1 MNIII
6 LKMLFKEKSKFLG
19 EIRHFIL
26 LEQIG
31 KGSYGKIY
39 LAFDKKQEKKVALK
53 IINKNFLDILNK
65 TEEAFI
71 EQYMLKICNENKNII
86 NLLGCFTTK
95 EKLIF
100 VLDYYKNGNFEDY
113 LKNIQTE
120 NGLLS
125 YETAKFYLAEIL
137 NILKY
142 LQKNNISHL
151 DLKPNNFLLDSRLHL
166 KLIDFSTAKI
176 QNKKFNL
183 KTKKFELNQEK
194 KINLNNFIG
203 TPQYCSPEI
212 LNNNVQNFFTCDIW
226 SFGIIMYELFHNK
239 TPFDNNNLNKMI
251 ENIKK
256 GEFYLNEKLP
266 NEIKDLIKKCLI
278 VDQNKR
284 ITLNEI
290 FIHPFFKDF
299 NFNDLYEKNVPENFK
314 KSISSINEKNK
325 NNLLI
330 EELYNE
336 DDNDYINKKNNVSTD
351 VENDYFSEN
360 SDEIE
365 YEKNKKNKEIS
376 KIIVGFDYCIITFDN
391 NNSNIEIKENYY

>member
-1 MNIII
+1 
-6 LKMLFKEKSKFLG
+6 MLFKEKKSAKFLG
-19 EIRHFIL
+19 EIRHYIL

-39 LAFDKKQEKKVALK
+39 LAYDKKQEKKVALK

-100 VLDYYKNGNFEDY
+100 VLDYYKNGNFEEY

-183 KTKKFELNQEK
+183 KTKKFELNEEK

-212 LNNNVQNFFTCDIW
+212 LNNNVQNFFTCDVW

-239 TPFDNNNLNKMI
+239 TPFDDYNLNKMI

-284 ITLNEI
+284 IKLNEI
-290 FIHPFFKDF
+290 FNHPFFKDF

-336 DDNDYINKKNNVSTD
+336 DDNDYINKKNNNVSTD
-351 VENDYFSEN
+351 AEIDYCSEN

-365 YEKNKKNKEIS
+365 EKTYKKNKENLS
-376 KIIVGFDYCIITFDN
+376 KIIVGFDYCIVTFNDN
-391 NNSNIEIKENYY
+391 NNSEIKENYY

>member
-1 MNIII
+1 
-6 LKMLFKEKSKFLG
+6 MLFKEKNLG
-19 EIRHFIL
+19 EIRHYIL

-39 LAFDKKQEKKVALK
+39 LAYDKKQEKKVALK

-100 VLDYYKNGNFEDY
+100 VLDYYKNGNFEEY

-125 YETAKFYLAEIL
+125 YETAKFYLGEIL

-183 KTKKFELNQEK
+183 KTKKFELNEEK

-212 LNNNVQNFFTCDIW
+212 LNNNVQNFFTCDVW

-239 TPFDNNNLNKMI
+239 TPFDDYNLNKMI

-284 ITLNEI
+284 IKLNEI
-290 FIHPFFKDF
+290 FNHPFFKDF

-314 KSISSINEKNK
+314 KSISSINENNK

-336 DDNDYINKKNNVSTD
+336 DDNDYINKKNNNVSTD
-351 VENDYFSEN
+351 AEIDYCSEN

-365 YEKNKKNKEIS
+365 EKTYKKNKENLS
-376 KIIVGFDYCIITFDN
+376 KIIVGFDYCIVTFNDN
-391 NNSNIEIKENYY
+391 NNSEIKENYY

>member
-1 MNIII
+1 
-6 LKMLFKEKSKFLG
+6 MLFKEKSKFLG

-100 VLDYYKNGNFEDY
+100 VLDYYKNGNFEEY

-183 KTKKFELNQEK
+183 KTKKFELNEEK

-212 LNNNVQNFFTCDIW
+212 LNNNVQNFFTCDVW

-239 TPFDNNNLNKMI
+239 TPFDDYNLNKMI

-336 DDNDYINKKNNVSTD
+336 DDNDYINKKNNNVSTD
-351 VENDYFSEN
+351 AEIDYCSEN

-365 YEKNKKNKEIS
+365 EKTYKKNKENLS
-376 KIIVGFDYCIITFDN
+376 KIIVGFDYCIVTFNDN
-391 NNSNIEIKENYY
+391 NNSEIKENYY